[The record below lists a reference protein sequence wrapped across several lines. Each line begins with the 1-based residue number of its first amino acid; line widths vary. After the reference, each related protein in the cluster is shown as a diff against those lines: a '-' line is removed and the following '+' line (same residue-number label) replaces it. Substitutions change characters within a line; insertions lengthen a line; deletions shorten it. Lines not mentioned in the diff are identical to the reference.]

1 MLGPRLAALAAAL
14 VAASAAAGAPRNVS
28 FQRMKKMVVVDHR
41 SFERPMPAL
50 TMLLPPDWKLEG
62 DVTYP
67 PGMPCGELLQLTFR
81 AQSPDGKLSFELFP
95 AHVWEWADDPSS
107 RQFIEMGYQQGRQ
120 FGRAGCGLMPP
131 MRAADFITRV
141 LAPRLRPGA
150 RVLGVGPMPGADEPL
165 QAQIRQ
171 TLAQAQQLGIR
182 MALSG
187 DTARAKLAYQA
198 SGAPVEEWLI
208 AVATV
213 RATPV
218 PALVGGQLGQT
229 LTYVEEVRLLFGM
242 RAPAGQLEANEK
254 LFTLIASTLRL
265 DPEWEG
271 RVTQV
276 QLNIAS
282 MNQKGVADRAR
293 IQQQA
298 ADDIRRIQD
307 ETYQNRQRSQ
317 DRTALRIDQ
326 YIRGVETYRDPGTG
340 ERVEL
345 SNQYGRAWSNGAG
358 EYVLSDSPGFSP
370 SQHLNGS
377 WTQLEQVPAQ

>member
-1 MLGPRLAALAAAL
+1 MLGARLAAL
-14 VAASAAAGAPRNVS
+14 VAALVATGAAEGAPRNAS
-28 FQRMKKMVVVDHR
+28 FQRMKKVAVVDGS
-41 SFERPMPAL
+41 SFERPLPAL
-50 TMLLPPDWKLEG
+50 TMFLPTDWKLEG
-62 DVTYP
+62 SVTYP

-81 AQSPDGKLSFELFP
+81 AQSPDGKLALELLP
-95 AHVWEWADDPSS
+95 AQLWEWADDPSS

-131 MRAADFITRV
+131 MRAADFLTRV
-141 LAPRLRPGA
+141 LVPRLRPGA
-150 RVLGVGPMPGADEPL
+150 RVLGVEPVPGADEPL
-165 QAQIRQ
+165 QAQLRQ
-171 TLAQAQQLGIR
+171 AQAQAHQLGIQ

-187 DTARAKLAYQA
+187 DTARAKVAYQA
-198 SGAPVEEWLI
+198 GGAPVEEWLV

-229 LTYVEEVRLLFGM
+229 VTYAEEVRLLFGL
-242 RAPAGQLEANEK
+242 RAPAGQLEASEK
-254 LFTLIASTLRL
+254 LFTFIMSTLRL
-265 DPEWEG
+265 EPEWEE

-276 QLNIAS
+276 QLNIAAI
-282 MNQKGVADRAR
+282 NQKGAADRAR
-293 IQQQA
+293 IRQQA
-298 ADDIRRIQD
+298 AEEIQQIRD

-317 DRTALRIDQ
+317 DRSAYRMSQ

-358 EYVLSDSPGFSP
+358 EYVLSDSPGFNP
-370 SQHLNGS
+370 NQHLNGS
-377 WTQLEQVPAQ
+377 WTQLEQVP

>member
-1 MLGPRLAALAAAL
+1 MLGPRMAALAAVL
-14 VAASAAAGAPRNVS
+14 VAAGAAAGAPRNAS
-28 FQRMKKMVVVDHR
+28 FQRMKKAVVVDRH
-41 SFERPMPAL
+41 SFERPMTAL

-81 AQSPDGKLSFELFP
+81 AQSPDGRLAFELFP
-95 AHVWEWADDPSS
+95 AQVWEWADDPSS
-107 RQFIEMGYQQGRQ
+107 RQFIEMGYRQGRQ

-131 MRAADFITRV
+131 MRAADFVTRV
-141 LAPRLRPGA
+141 LTPTLRPGA
-150 RVLGVGPMPGADEPL
+150 RVLGVEPVPGADEPL
-165 QAQIRQ
+165 QAQLRQ
-171 TLAQAQQLGIR
+171 TLAQARQLGVQ

-187 DTARAKLAYQA
+187 DTARAKVAYQA
-198 SGAPVEEWLI
+198 GGAPVEEWLI

-265 DPEWEG
+265 EPEWEG
-271 RVTQV
+271 RVAQV
-276 QLNIAS
+276 QLDIAAT
-282 MNQKGVADRAR
+282 NQKGAADRIR

-298 ADDIRRIQD
+298 AEEIRAIQD
-307 ETYQNRQRSQ
+307 ETYRNRQRSQ
-317 DRTALRIDQ
+317 DRSAHRIGQ

-340 ERVEL
+340 EQVEL

-358 EYVLSDSPGFSP
+358 EYVLSDSPGFNP
-370 SQHLNGS
+370 NQQLNGS
-377 WTQLEQVPAQ
+377 WTQLEQVQAR